1 MNYYFIALLILLAM
15 SLGINLT
22 RHGQQRTDNYIFF
35 TSLIAVIIET
45 VLVYFAIKTGF
56 FAGLGMLETAL
67 LFIGGII
74 IYADIKRADQEE
86 D

>member
-1 MNYYFIALLILLAM
+1 MN
-15 SLGINLT
+15 
-22 RHGQQRTDNYIFF
+22 
-35 TSLIAVIIET
+35 VPEW
-45 VLVYFAIKTGF
+45 LVNF
-56 FAGLGMLETAL
+56 FAGLGILETAL

>member
-1 MNYYFIALLILLAM
+1 MNMSEWLI
-15 SLGINLT
+15 N
-22 RHGQQRTDNYIFF
+22 
-35 TSLIAVIIET
+35 
-45 VLVYFAIKTGF
+45 F
-56 FAGLGMLETAL
+56 FAGLGILETAL

>member
-1 MNYYFIALLILLAM
+1 MPNWLI
-15 SLGINLT
+15 
-22 RHGQQRTDNYIFF
+22 IF
-35 TSLIAVIIET
+35 V
-45 VLVYFAIKTGF
+45 
-56 FAGLGMLETAL
+56 AGLGLLETAF

>member
-1 MNYYFIALLILLAM
+1 MIGVMIMPNWLI
-15 SLGINLT
+15 N
-22 RHGQQRTDNYIFF
+22 
-35 TSLIAVIIET
+35 
-45 VLVYFAIKTGF
+45 F
-56 FAGLGMLETAL
+56 FAGLGILETAL